1 MDQEIHIGTSGWN
14 YPEWRVVFY
23 PSGLPSSLRLEYYTR
38 FFSTVELNATFYR
51 QPQPSTMTSWSTRTP
66 AGFIWAVKA
75 NRFITHVKRL
85 HEVEEPFR
93 RFFLSL
99 EPLRDKLGPILFQL
113 PPGLPFHESSLAE
126 FCRHLRP
133 DFRYVVEVRHRS
145 WVCEPCFKILG
156 ENRIAFCISDTA
168 GRYPFYEQITAD
180 FTYIRLHGSRVLY
193 SSEYTDDELVRW
205 AQKIASWKRETFV
218 YFDNTAAGHAP
229 ANALRLKELLGLTQP
244 P

>member
-1 MDQEIHIGTSGWN
+1 MRTLLQDTRGKP
-14 YPEWRVVFY
+14 Y
-23 PSGLPSSLRLEYYTR
+23 RL
-38 FFSTVELNATFYR
+38 L
-51 QPQPSTMTSWSTRTP
+51 
-66 AGFIWAVKA
+66 
-75 NRFITHVKRL
+75 
-85 HEVEEPFR
+85 
-93 RFFLSL
+93 
-99 EPLRDKLGPILFQL
+99 
-113 PPGLPFHESSLAE
+113 
-126 FCRHLRP
+126 HLR
-133 DFRYVVEVRHRS
+133 Y
-145 WVCEPCFKILG
+145 G
-156 ENRIAFCISDTA
+156 